1 MNKTK
6 WQRLL
11 AAALVAVLLVTGFAP
26 AAMAATAQTAPAAV
40 AQQVSGVTE
49 VTGTL
54 TGGQFAK
61 IWLGLTPDS
70 NPGTVT
76 LTADWDRPNAD
87 SSNVGFYVLNES
99 NLQRVLGGESLVSNN
114 VGQGRSQFFLNGADN
129 VQGARFNATGPAYTV
144 VVYNDSAT
152 DANFTLRAE
161 GATLADDSG
170 QVRVPGAAAEDATGD
185 AAATVTDTVTGTVAT
200 VAPVATAEAVTET
213 AAATTTEAVTTAAV
227 ATPAAAAAVTTTAA
241 AVPAGPVRAETMQGS
256 LPEQFSQHFLGLE
269 PAERDGEVTL
279 VMTYDP
285 QDNTELARRIN
296 FWVLDEAGFK
306 RFQDGD
312 SASTVALAA
321 GSKFFL
327 DPDTSNKRSAT
338 FNSTGFGPYTVIVQ
352 NNSRVPATYELT
364 ATGGVLID
372 DSGQTITAQ
381 QAGGVAPAATGATTT
396 TATATGTTT
405 ATTTTTTT
413 TTAGSGVVGEPGGSY
428 TVQSG
433 DTLAIIARDIYGDY
447 RLYEQLCAFN
457 KIADCNV
464 IEVGQVVN
472 LPTEAE
478 IGATATAPASAA
490 TPAAAAAATPEAT
503 VAAAPAATT
512 TVTATNPVTGTAPVT
527 TTTATTGMTTSAAG
541 VSSTGTTTRTTTTGA
556 TTSTAGAASGT
567 LIDALEKAGNYTVL
581 LAAIKQAG
589 LESALEGAGPLTI
602 FAPTDTAF
610 NNLFSE
616 NNITEARFLQIPELD
631 QLLQLHVIPG
641 RLLEADLTNGQQE
654 TTLEGSNVT
663 FTVTADGVKVNDSFI
678 VAPDITA
685 SNGVIQA
692 VDAVMLPAR

>member
-1 MNKTK
+1 MYKTN

-11 AAALVAVLLVTGFAP
+11 GAALLAALLVTGFAP
-26 AAMAATAQTAPAAV
+26 AAMAATAQTAPSAAP
-40 AQQVSGVTE
+40 QQVSGAKE
-49 VTGTL
+49 VSGTL

-61 IWLGLTPDS
+61 IWLGLTPDI

-99 NLQRVLGGESLVSNN
+99 NLQAVLGGESLIENN
-114 VGQGRSQFFLNGADN
+114 VGQGQSSFFLNGADN

-152 DANFTLRAE
+152 DANFTLRTE

-170 QVRVPGAAAEDATGD
+170 QVRVPGAATPEATGE
-185 AAATVTDTVTGTVAT
+185 AAATGT
-200 VAPVATAEAVTET
+200 VTET
-213 AAATTTEAVTTAAV
+213 VAAPAAAATEAVTATAATTETAPA
-227 ATPAAAAAVTTTAA
+227 ATPAPAATATTTTTAA

-269 PAERDGEVTL
+269 PTVRDGEVTL

-296 FWVLDEAGFK
+296 FWVLDDAGFK
-306 RFQDGD
+306 RFQAGD

-338 FNSTGFGPYTVIVQ
+338 FKSTGFGPYTVIVQ

-364 ATGGVLID
+364 ATGGMLID

-381 QAGGVAPAATGATTT
+381 QAGGVAPAATGATTE
-396 TATATGTTT
+396 TATAGATTATT
-405 ATTTTTTT
+405 ATTTTTA
-413 TTAGSGVVGEPGGSY
+413 TAGSGVVGEPGGTY
-428 TVQSG
+428 TVKSG
-433 DTLAIIARDIYGDY
+433 DTLAIIARDLYGDY

-464 IEVGQVVN
+464 IEVGQVIN
-472 LPTEAE
+472 LPTTAE
-478 IGATATAPASAA
+478 IGAVAGAPAAAA
-490 TPAAAAAATPEAT
+490 TTAAAAATPEAT
-503 VAAAPAATT
+503 VAAAPATTT
-512 TVTATNPVTGTAPVT
+512 TVTTTAPVTSTAPVT
-527 TTTATTGMTTSAAG
+527 TTAATTTTAAASGTATT
-541 VSSTGTTTRTTTTGA
+541 TGTASAGA
-556 TTSTAGAASGT
+556 TTATTCTTTAGATTAAASGT
-567 LIDALEKAGNYTVL
+567 LLDALQKAGNYSIL

-589 LESALEGAGPLTI
+589 LESALNGAGPLTI
-602 FAPTDTAF
+602 FAPTDEAF

-631 QLLQLHVIPG
+631 QLLKLHVIPG

-663 FTVTADGVKVNDSFI
+663 FTVT
-678 VAPDITA
+678 PTA
-685 SNGVIQA
+685 SRS
-692 VDAVMLPAR
+692 MTPLSPSPTSPPATA